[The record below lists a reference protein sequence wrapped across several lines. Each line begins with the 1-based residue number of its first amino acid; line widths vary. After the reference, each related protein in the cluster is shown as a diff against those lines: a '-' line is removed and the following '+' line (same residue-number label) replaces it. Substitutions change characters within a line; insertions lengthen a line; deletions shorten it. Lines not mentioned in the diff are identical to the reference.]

1 MTKGIKFLCFCI
13 LISSFVNGT
22 KINVEYDNTTNQ
34 VRYKG
39 KLYMP
44 LETKSNVKSFISEE
58 IKTEECS
65 CEEELVTGGKRGFFI
80 LMSICK
86 YINLYNNS

>member
-1 MTKGIKFLCFCI
+1 
-13 LISSFVNGT
+13 
-22 KINVEYDNTTNQ
+22 
-34 VRYKG
+34 
-39 KLYMP
+39 MP

-65 CEEELVTGGKRGFFI
+65 CEEELVTGGKRGFYIF
-80 LMSICK
+80 MSIRI